1 MDENHLC
8 KGQIEI
14 AEKEERWHDL
24 FCFLIHFILFSD
36 PLFIVFSD
44 GLYIVF
50 CVFRSM
56 NPLYSVFQI
65 HELTLLCFQHEW
77 TLLQIHRWTLLC
89 FQIHECNIN
98 EALMETNMGPWPLQR
113 LLTTKRPT
121 LGQPLW
127 NIFWSRI
134 LPPFSSLH
142 CDCVSSI
149 AIRFSPFSQS
159 RLCFCG
165 QFDNQRKRT
174 SLSRTSMKLTC
185 QKYNSPFQE
194 NLTRPGK
201 LQFGKRAISVIRKR

>member
-1 MDENHLC
+1 MYPHP
-8 KGQIEI
+8 QII
-14 AEKEERWHDL
+14 WMKTTCAKAKSRLQRKRRDGTIYSVFWSTL
-24 FCFLIHFILFSD
+24 FC
-36 PLFIVFSD
+36 
-44 GLYIVF
+44 
-50 CVFRSM
+50 
-56 NPLYSVFQI
+56 FQI

-201 LQFGKRAISVIRKR
+201 LQFGKRVISVIRKKI